1 MNRDCVLR
9 ATLACALM
17 TPVASPAADEY
28 WSYSYRDIDVTA
40 EGTSAYAINLARYC
54 VRLDGLL
61 TRVLGIKSTDR
72 TPMHIYALPSAQV
85 RQLLG
90 DSARVSYRISGNGNT
105 VIMANTAARDSDYWG
120 AYFGYTAALLASDGR
135 LKGPDWYMTGV
146 PQVFAGTVYKGSRAQ
161 LGVVELGYAV
171 TLGQGSALIPLR
183 TFLAQR
189 KREVV
194 GDDGHRRELYEAQS
208 WALAHE
214 IYVEGWHRAE
224 FTRYLD
230 LMRQGTSE
238 AAAFSACFKV
248 SYEQLDK
255 EFALAIHQ
263 RPYVYTL
270 EVPEDSA
277 ARGETAQP
285 LSAAEFKDRVL
296 LLAQRIHDGPDAERT
311 Q

>member
-90 DSARVSYRISGNGNT
+90 DSARVSYRISENGNT

-120 AYFGYTAALLASDGR
+120 AYFGYTAALLASDGGQGIR
-135 LKGPDWYMTGV
+135 TRHPSASIRVHPG
-146 PQVFAGTVYKGSRAQ
+146 GSR
-161 LGVVELGYAV
+161 
-171 TLGQGSALIPLR
+171 
-183 TFLAQR
+183 
-189 KREVV
+189 
-194 GDDGHRRELYEAQS
+194 GHRRARRD
-208 WALAHE
+208 
-214 IYVEGWHRAE
+214 G
-224 FTRYLD
+224 
-230 LMRQGTSE
+230 
-238 AAAFSACFKV
+238 AAAQRSRIQGPCIAACSAHPRRPGRGARAVKGADARPQV
-248 SYEQLDK
+248 SVSLTR
-255 EFALAIHQ
+255 AGRGSPNRRGTRGSRSPLC
-263 RPYVYTL
+263 
-270 EVPEDSA
+270 
-277 ARGETAQP
+277 ARRG
-285 LSAAEFKDRVL
+285 SR
-296 LLAQRIHDGPDAERT
+296 
-311 Q
+311 